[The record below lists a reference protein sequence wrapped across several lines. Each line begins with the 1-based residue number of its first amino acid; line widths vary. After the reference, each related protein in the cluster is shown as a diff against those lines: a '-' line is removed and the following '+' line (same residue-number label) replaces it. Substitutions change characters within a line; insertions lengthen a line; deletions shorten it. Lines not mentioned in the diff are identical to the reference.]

1 MHDLLTIRSI
11 PELQDALSQQRT
23 FTRKVLEELD
33 TLGAQLPDEA
43 SPEEEIK
50 VAAELK
56 AREYHLLARYSEL
69 PTLTEFQQL
78 PALRG
83 MSYAGGT
90 FGVAAVVGEVLL
102 STVRGIAPGFVRL
115 HRIIMLLLL
124 KEMDDP
130 TSADSD
136 LVDPVVRFM
145 RLQMHE
151 SLSKLGEEERSKLVH
166 ETVRPLVQ
174 AMLLVLYE
182 YGVVEIPDAN
192 GYRLTPV
199 GKRVFLHLFDVQ
211 RFIDAV
217 SAAHIRLQGAS
228 SVSPEN

>member
-11 PELQDALSQQRT
+11 PELQDALSQQRA

-56 AREYHLLARYSEL
+56 AQEYRLLARYSEL

-83 MSYAGGT
+83 MSNAGGT

-102 STVRGIAPGFVRL
+102 STVRGITPGFVRL
-115 HRIIMLLLL
+115 HRVIMLLLL

-130 TSADSD
+130 ALADSD

-174 AMLLVLYE
+174 AMLLVLHE

-199 GKRVFLHLFDVQ
+199 GKRVFMHLFDVQ
-211 RFIDAV
+211 KFIDAV
-217 SAAHIRLQGAS
+217 SAAHIRLQGAPS
-228 SVSPEN
+228 APEAK